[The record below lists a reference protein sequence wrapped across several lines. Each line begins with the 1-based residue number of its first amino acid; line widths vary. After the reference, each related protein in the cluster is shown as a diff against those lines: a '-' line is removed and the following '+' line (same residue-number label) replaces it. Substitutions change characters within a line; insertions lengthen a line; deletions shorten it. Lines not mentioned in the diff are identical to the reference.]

1 MSPAEVLTKGAQ
13 LTDAL
18 TASEDAPP
26 EALLIVDI
34 LIGAAFNIATL
45 ASPPAMVTSP
55 GEQS

>member
-1 MSPAEVLTKGAQ
+1 VSPAEVLAKGAQ

-26 EALLIVDI
+26 EALLIVDL
-34 LIGAAFNIATL
+34 LIGVAFNVAKL
-45 ASPPAMVTSP
+45 ANPPAMVISP